1 MKKFVQLFFI
11 IPLIAGC
18 TKVPTKDAV
27 VRIGNTTISKA
38 QFDAFEKVTRMYP
51 TEPSTHFPGFRSKIT
66 HLIETEVLF
75 RQPGTRAIKDSLKKS
90 LDWKWKKRYYPAQ
103 IFLMEYLA
111 GNLGVPESR
120 INEYYEAHKDS
131 FTVTI
136 KGDSTKADSTYIRPL
151 ADVRGR
157 IIDSLFIQ
165 DNNPDSAFRSQYDS
179 LASEQDIRGQW
190 IFQVR
195 KTLPVFFMKK
205 LYAEMYGTPYPDS
218 LNEIFGEGKYITQE
232 DLEIILSWLP
242 ESRRHMYSDSA
253 RKQDLIEWLVKWKL
267 FSEYA
272 AKLGHDKLPESK
284 YALEY
289 GWKINIVDCYVSK
302 VLAPA
307 VEASVSIDTSMML
320 FSLYDDNGYTF
331 VQTDHQSFATKCV
344 DAARNIMSMKID
356 SIIIG
361 YRRKYPVTFLQNDW
375 KDTRNANP
383 DTLLKEADVLRD
395 SGKTTEAKEAYTT
408 LSKDFAFSPAGQNA
422 LIELAKLQTEQQLY
436 TLAIQNYRRYLLLN
450 RDESKRCNTFFMI
463 GFIYDEYLDKP
474 LHAETNYK
482 WILKNSPECE
492 LADDAE
498 FMMLHLSEPMS
509 SVEEL
514 RDEAMRQGR
523 KIDAD
528 SDEGAVSTED
538 TITTATA
545 D

>member
-1 MKKFVQLFFI
+1 MKKFVQLFLI

-27 VRIGNTTISKA
+27 VRIGNSTISKA

-51 TEPSTHFPGFRSKIT
+51 TEPSIHFPALRSKIT

-75 RQPGTRAIKDSLKKS
+75 RERGTRAIKDSLKS
-90 LDWKWKKRYYPAQ
+90 GLDWQWKKRYYPAQ
-103 IFLMEYLA
+103 LFLMEYLA
-111 GNLGVPESR
+111 GNFGIPENR
-120 INEYYEAHKDS
+120 INEYYEIHKDS

-151 ADVRGR
+151 ADVRGK

-165 DNNPDSAFRSQYDS
+165 DNGPDSAFRSQFDS
-179 LASEQDIRGQW
+179 LASEQDIKGQW
-190 IFQVR
+190 IFHVR
-195 KTLPVFFMKK
+195 KNLPVFFMKK
-205 LYAEMYGTPYPDS
+205 LYAEMYDTPYPDS
-218 LNEIFGEGKYITQE
+218 LKEIFGEGKYITPA

-242 ESRRHMYSDSA
+242 ESRRHLYSDTA
-253 RKQDLIEWLVKWKL
+253 RRQELVEWLVKWKL
-267 FSEYA
+267 FSECA

-284 YALEY
+284 YVLEY
-289 GWKINIVDCYVSK
+289 GWKLNVVDCYVSN
-302 VLAPA
+302 VLTPA
-307 VEASVSIDTSMML
+307 AGASVSIDTSMLL

-344 DAARNIMSMKID
+344 DATRNIMNMKID
-356 SIIIG
+356 STITEC
-361 YRRKYPVTFLQNDW
+361 RRKYQVTFLQNDW
-375 KDTRNANP
+375 KDSRNANP
-383 DTLLKEADVLRD
+383 DTLLKEADALRD
-395 SGKTTEAKEAYTT
+395 SGKTTVAKEAYTT
-408 LSKDFAFSPAGQNA
+408 LSRDFAFTIAGQNA

-436 TLAIQNYRRYLLLN
+436 TQAIQNYRRYLLLN

-482 WILKNSPECE
+482 WILKNSPDCE

-523 KIDAD
+523 KIDEE
-528 SDEGAVSTED
+528 SDEGVVTQED
-538 TITTATA
+538 TVTTATA
-545 D
+545 N